1 MSTDSDKRRIVVG
14 IDGSPHSQVAL
25 SWAVQEARLRGLGLR
40 IIHVFPALVTYW
52 GTTSSEYYPK
62 EEAEAKK
69 VFEHAL
75 ASAPSMDGLDV
86 ERTLTP
92 GNPAEVL
99 IEASRQASMLVVGS
113 HGRGGF
119 RGMLMGSVS
128 IHCVNQ
134 AHCPVL
140 VVRGEHETGQ

>member
-25 SWAVQEARLRGLGLR
+25 RWAVEEARLRGLGLR

-62 EEAEAKK
+62 EEAEARK

-75 ASAPSMDGLDV
+75 ASAPSMDGLDI
-86 ERTLTP
+86 EQTLTP

-99 IEASRQASMLVVGS
+99 IEASRQASMLVVGAR
-113 HGRGGF
+113 GRGGF
-119 RGMLMGSVS
+119 RGVVVGSVS
-128 IHCVNQ
+128 WHAVHQ

-140 VVRGEHETGQ
+140 VVRGEHETDQ